1 LIATVNVPLLL
12 EEIAGNRTSP
22 LELVET
28 FPSETLLPFTTIE
41 TLKLLDFG
49 SDLTSGVTAFP
60 VATVVTGALLADE
73 PGL

>member
-1 LIATVNVPLLL
+1 MIATVNVPLLL
-12 EEIAGNRTSP
+12 EVIAGNRTSP

-28 FPSETLLPFTTIE
+28 LPSETLLPFITIE

-49 SDLTSGVTAFP
+49 SDLTSGVTALP
-60 VATVVTGALLADE
+60 VATETIGALLADE